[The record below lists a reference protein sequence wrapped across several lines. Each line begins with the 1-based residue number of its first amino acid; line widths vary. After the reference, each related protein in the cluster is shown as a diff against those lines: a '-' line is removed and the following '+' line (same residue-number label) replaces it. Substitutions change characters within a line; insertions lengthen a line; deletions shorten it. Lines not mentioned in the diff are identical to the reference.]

1 MIQEAQVAD
10 VEHMERTIATPPTP
24 PPVPNLPSQQPL
36 MAEPN
41 CPAAFWVIT
50 VLSVIY
56 WDKPEQM

>member
-10 VEHMERTIATPPTP
+10 VEHMERTSPP